1 MSGFFCFGKLLL
13 VWYENKYPNVFW
25 YECLYLSLKS
35 NNDKPKKMKQLT
47 EQEEELIEAIRNF
60 KNSKH
65 NPSVELE
72 LYIRQMFEELL
83 YPDED

>member
-1 MSGFFCFGKLLL
+1 
-13 VWYENKYPNVFW
+13 
-25 YECLYLSLKS
+25 
-35 NNDKPKKMKQLT
+35 MKQLT